1 MNNIIIILSV
11 IACSLVFCC
20 IAPSV
25 TPQCLTQIMPPRT
38 VRSTQNAPRR
48 HQENKAIAAAVPQK
62 EMDAKKNNGLKAAN
76 KDNPNVAV
84 DKNRPHVVVSPP
96 S

>member
-1 MNNIIIILSV
+1 M
-11 IACSLVFCC
+11 
-20 IAPSV
+20 
-25 TPQCLTQIMPPRT
+25 
-38 VRSTQNAPRR
+38 
-48 HQENKAIAAAVPQK
+48 AAAVPQK